1 MTDPLISEQVLISI
15 FLPSIFKVD
24 HTKDSICKTW
34 DSYAPIIANNEEVQ
48 QVTLEH
54 FLLNREYNL
63 WQILLIYFP

>member
-1 MTDPLISEQVLISI
+1 MTDPLISEQVFISI

-24 HTKDSICKTW
+24 YAKDSICKTW

-63 WQILLIYFP
+63 WQIL